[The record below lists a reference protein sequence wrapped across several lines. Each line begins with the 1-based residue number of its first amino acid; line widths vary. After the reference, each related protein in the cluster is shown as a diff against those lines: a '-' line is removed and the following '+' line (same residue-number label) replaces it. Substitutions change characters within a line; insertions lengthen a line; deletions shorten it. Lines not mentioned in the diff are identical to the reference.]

1 MQNRNWLHNRAV
13 LLELFVIINL
23 SFLALDVFIAHSVN
37 SFAHR
42 AEWIPLIFSLVAP
55 LLLLLTLFRGKG
67 RIKRCVGYGVGWFSV
82 FIGVGGMLFHLE
94 SQFFADLTVRS
105 LVYTA
110 PFIAPLSYAGIGL
123 LIIMHHTVQA
133 NTSEWGKWLLFMT
146 FAGFLGNYVLSLCDH
161 AQNGFFNW
169 IEWIPVC
176 TSAMAVG
183 FLMTAIVQSDNVP
196 FLRFCLAILVLNSV
210 TGVVGFCLHVSAN
223 LQVAT
228 SSVKDSF
235 LYGAPAFAPL
245 LFPNLS
251 LLGALGIFGVIRGSP
266 RM

>member
-1 MQNRNWLHNRAV
+1 MQNRNWLYNRAV

-42 AEWIPLIFSLVAP
+42 AEWIPLIFSLAAP
-55 LLLLLTLFRGKG
+55 LLLLLTLFRGQD
-67 RIKRCVGYGVGWFSV
+67 RMKRCVGRGVGWVSV
-82 FIGVGGMLFHLE
+82 FIGIGGMLFHLE
-94 SQFFADLTVRS
+94 SQFFSDLTVKS

-123 LIIMHHTVQA
+123 LLIMHHTVEA
-133 NTSEWGKWLLFMT
+133 DSAEWGRWILVMAFV
-146 FAGFLGNYVLSLCDH
+146 GFLGNFLLSLCDH

-169 IEWIPVC
+169 GEWIPVY

-183 FLMTAIVQSDNVP
+183 FLVTAIVQPHNVS
-196 FLRFCLAILVLNSV
+196 FLKLCLAILALNCV
-210 TGVVGFCLHVSAN
+210 TGIVGFCWHVSAN
-223 LQVAT
+223 LQVSAP
-228 SSVKDSF
+228 SVKDSF

-251 LLGALGIFGVIRGSP
+251 LLGALGIFGVMRG
-266 RM
+266 R

>member
-1 MQNRNWLHNRAV
+1 MRNRNWIYNRAV

-42 AEWIPLIFSLVAP
+42 AEWIPLVFSLVAP
-55 LLLLLTLFRGKG
+55 VLLLLTLFRGQG
-67 RIKRCVGYGVGWFSV
+67 RMKRFVGHGVGWVSV
-82 FIGVGGMLFHLE
+82 FVGIGGLLFHLE
-94 SQFFADLTVRS
+94 SQFFTDLTVKS

-123 LIIMHHTVQA
+123 LLIMHHTVGVDS
-133 NTSEWGKWLLFMT
+133 SEWGKWLLFMA

-169 IEWIPVC
+169 REWIPVC

-183 FLMTAIVQSDNVP
+183 FLMTAVLQPDDVS
-196 FLRFCLAILVLNSV
+196 FLKLCLAILVLNSV
-210 TGVVGFCLHVSAN
+210 TGIVGFCLHVSAN
-223 LQVAT
+223 LQVAAP
-228 SSVKDSF
+228 SVKDSF
-235 LYGAPAFAPL
+235 LHGAPAFAPL

-251 LLGALGIFGVIRGSP
+251 LLGALGIFGVIRG
-266 RM
+266 R

>member
-1 MQNRNWLHNRAV
+1 MQNRNRFRNRAV
-13 LLELFVIINL
+13 LLELFVIVNL

-37 SFAHR
+37 NFAHR
-42 AEWIPLIFSLVAP
+42 AEWIPFIFSLVAP
-55 LLLLLTLFRGKG
+55 VMLLLTLFRGQR
-67 RIKRCVGYGVGWFSV
+67 RIKRCVGIGVGWFSV

-94 SQFFADLTVRS
+94 SQFFSDLTVKS

-123 LIIMHHTVQA
+123 LLIMHHTVGMD
-133 NTSEWGKWLLFMT
+133 SMEWGRWILVMA

-169 IEWIPVC
+169 REWIPVF

-183 FLMTAIVQSDNVP
+183 FLMTAIVQPDNLP
-196 FLRFCLAILVLNSV
+196 FLRLCLAILVLNSA
-210 TGVVGFCLHVSAN
+210 TGIVGFCLHVSAN
-223 LQVAT
+223 LQVDA

-251 LLGALGIFGVIRGSP
+251 LLGALGIFGVIRGRRSV
-266 RM
+266 